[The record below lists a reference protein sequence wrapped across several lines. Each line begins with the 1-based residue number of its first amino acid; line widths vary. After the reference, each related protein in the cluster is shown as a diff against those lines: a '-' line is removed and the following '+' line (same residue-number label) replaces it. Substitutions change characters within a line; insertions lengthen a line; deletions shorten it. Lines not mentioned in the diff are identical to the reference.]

1 MTKLI
6 MLLVFTARKNFPK
19 KNETSLLFMVDS
31 IRKKCTSINYNVSS
45 TYKHNDQGYKTNFQV
60 KLETLTVINN
70 VEDQNKGKYRKE

>member
-1 MTKLI
+1 
-6 MLLVFTARKNFPK
+6 
-19 KNETSLLFMVDS
+19 MVDS